1 MTSRT
6 SQTPAAPPERDRDR
20 DSGALAARDA
30 VVTKAL
36 LRAAETL
43 GLSQKELARTVGVS
57 EATMSRISRR
67 RTALES
73 SRAASLIATSRKEGE
88 LALLLLR
95 VYRSVDALLGGDAQ
109 KVRAWFAAENTHLG
123 GIPRERVQTAEGL
136 VTVALYLDAMRGN
149 L

>member
-1 MTSRT
+1 MTS
-6 SQTPAAPPERDRDR
+6 PERELHTAQ
-20 DSGALAARDA
+20 GA

-36 LRAAETL
+36 LRAADVL

-57 EATMSRISRR
+57 EATMSRIYR
-67 RTALES
+67 L
-73 SRAASLIATSRKEGE
+73 SRARERGAVQTQVAVDRKEGE

-95 VYRSVDALLGGDAQ
+95 VFRSLDALLGGDAQ
-109 KVRAWFAAENTHLG
+109 KVRAWFGAENAHLG
-123 GIPRERVQTAEGL
+123 GVPKERVQTAEGL

>member
-1 MTSRT
+1 MAT
-6 SQTPAAPPERDRDR
+6 PERET
-20 DSGALAARDA
+20 AAIKDA

-36 LRAAETL
+36 LRAAEAL

-57 EATMSRISRR
+57 EATVSRMSRVGRG
-67 RTALES
+67 
-73 SRAASLIATSRKEGE
+73 SLVAVDKKEGE

-95 VYRSVDALLGGDAQ
+95 VFRSLDALLGGDAQ
-109 KVRAWFAAENTHLG
+109 KVRAWFGATNTHLG
-123 GIPRERVQTAEGL
+123 GLPKERVQSAEGL

>member
-1 MTSRT
+1 MAT
-6 SQTPAAPPERDRDR
+6 PERE
-20 DSGALAARDA
+20 SAAIKDA

-36 LRAAETL
+36 LRAADAL

-57 EATMSRISRR
+57 EATMSRMSRVSR
-67 RTALES
+67 SRE
-73 SRAASLIATSRKEGE
+73 RAASLSLVAVDKKEGE

-95 VYRSVDALLGGDAQ
+95 VFRSLDALLGGDAQ
-109 KVRAWFAAENTHLG
+109 KVRAWFGATNTHLG
-123 GIPRERVQTAEGL
+123 GVPKERVQSAEGL

>member
-1 MTSRT
+1 MAHSVP
-6 SQTPAAPPERDRDR
+6 SEREPTN
-20 DSGALAARDA
+20 ARDA

-36 LRAAETL
+36 LRAADAL

-57 EATMSRISRR
+57 EATISRISRPR
-67 RTALES
+67 AERGVPPTLVATA
-73 SRAASLIATSRKEGE
+73 RKEGE

-95 VYRSVDALLGGDAQ
+95 VFRSLDALLGGDAQ
-109 KVRAWFAAENTHLG
+109 KVRAWFAAENAHLG
-123 GIPRERVQTAEGL
+123 GIPKERVQTAEGL

>member
-1 MTSRT
+1 MSP
-6 SQTPAAPPERDRDR
+6 SAPPSRERENDRDPV
-20 DSGALAARDA
+20 AARDA

-36 LRAAETL
+36 LRAAEAL

-67 RTALES
+67 RTSASAE
-73 SRAASLIATSRKEGE
+73 RGAAATLIATTRKEGE

-109 KVRAWFAAENTHLG
+109 KIRAWFGAENTHLG
-123 GIPRERVQTAEGL
+123 GVPRERVQTAEGL

>member
-1 MTSRT
+1 MTPSPP
-6 SQTPAAPPERDRDR
+6 SVPSSPPERE
-20 DSGALAARDA
+20 SSAARDA

-36 LRAAETL
+36 VRAADAL

-67 RTALES
+67 RPERGGVT
-73 SRAASLIATSRKEGE
+73 LIATARKEGE

-95 VYRSVDALLGGDAQ
+95 VYRSLDALLGGDAQ
-109 KVRAWFAAENTHLG
+109 KVRAWFAAENLHLG
-123 GIPRERVQTAEGL
+123 GVPRDRVQTAEGL
-136 VTVALYLDAMRGN
+136 VTVATYLDAMRGN